1 MKRSLCLAAI
11 LCLVGVARGPA
22 QTADLQPPSKA
33 FDLRDWKLDI
43 PGPVEIR
50 NLDGYADPHFYLNRS
65 GEMTFHLDA
74 AEQGHTPN
82 TKFVRSE
89 LRHLPE
95 WDQTGH
101 HALTAVVRATSGFV
115 PDKVTVV
122 QIHGMT
128 RDRKNA
134 PPLLR
139 VALNNGNLVAFI
151 KTDAVGET
159 NDVITLVKD
168 LGSRPVRIDVIVEG
182 GHLRILADNQ
192 PKVNRPLAF
201 WPYLNYFKA
210 GCYPQAT
217 RGSGDVFFSR
227 LSAY

>member
-1 MKRSLCLAAI
+1 MKHLQGFALLLCLLGASAGHADPAA
-11 LCLVGVARGPA
+11 LR
-22 QTADLQPPSKA
+22 PPSLA
-33 FDLRDWKLDI
+33 FDLQAWKLDI
-43 PGPVEIR
+43 PGPLEIR
-50 NLDGYADPHFYLNRS
+50 NLAGYANPHFYLNLS

-74 AEQGHTPN
+74 AEPGHTPN
-82 TKFVRSE
+82 TEFVRSE

-95 WDQTGH
+95 WDVTGH
-101 HALTAVVRATSGFV
+101 HALTAVVRARSGFS

-139 VALNNGNLVAFI
+139 VALNGGDLVAVI
-151 KTDAVGET
+151 KTDAEGHA
-159 NDVITLVKD
+159 NDFVPLVKG
-168 LGSRPVRIDVIVEG
+168 LGARPVKIDVIVEG
-182 GHLRILADNQ
+182 GRLRILTDDQ
-192 PKVNRPLAF
+192 PKLDRPLTF

-217 RGSGDVFFSR
+217 HGTGDVFFRR